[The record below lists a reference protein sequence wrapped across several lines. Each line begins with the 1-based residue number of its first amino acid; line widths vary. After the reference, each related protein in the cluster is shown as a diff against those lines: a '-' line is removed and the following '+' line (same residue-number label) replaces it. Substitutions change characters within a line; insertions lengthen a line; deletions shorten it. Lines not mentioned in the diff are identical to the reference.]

1 MPRKPLYKTGPMSPA
16 KRQREKRARDRARVW
31 SPNEDLKGLSDTGL
45 LEQLAVAFRK
55 ERAQR
60 GGRSRGA
67 ITRSL
72 MKEIDRR
79 LAITPM
85 LRSGMP

>member
-1 MPRKPLYKTGPMSPA
+1 MPRKPSRHAGPMTA
-16 KRQREKRARDRARVW
+16 AERMREKRARDRAKVW
-31 SPNEDLKGLSDTGL
+31 SPDEDLKGLSDSGL

-67 ITRSL
+67 ITRAL
-72 MKEIDRR
+72 MKEIERR
-79 LAITPM
+79 LSS
-85 LRSGMP
+85 RG

>member
-1 MPRKPLYKTGPMSPA
+1 MPRKPTRKTGPMTA
-16 KRQREKRARDRARVW
+16 AERMREKRARDRAKVW
-31 SPNEDLKGLSDTGL
+31 SPDGDASALSDTGL
-45 LEQLAVAFRK
+45 LEQLAIAFRK
-55 ERAQR
+55 ERDQR

-79 LAITPM
+79 L
-85 LRSGMP
+85 SS